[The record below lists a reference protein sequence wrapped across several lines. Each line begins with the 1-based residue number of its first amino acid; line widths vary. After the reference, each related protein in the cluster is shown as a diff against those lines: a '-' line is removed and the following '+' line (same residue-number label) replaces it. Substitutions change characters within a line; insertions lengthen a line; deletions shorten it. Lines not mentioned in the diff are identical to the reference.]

1 MRQKNYT
8 YADFEA
14 SWIDGPQD
22 AAIGHCYT
30 CCEDFDLDDPKEH
43 EGPDHH
49 AEESY
54 KTLPDGYIEV
64 TGKPRRG
71 DLSQCSEVDGFQI
84 QEITDQEF
92 PFADEDGWA
101 YRLFRHES
109 FVKRSRN
116 D

>member
-1 MRQKNYT
+1 MAKKGYT
-8 YADFEA
+8 YSAYEA

-30 CCEDFDLDDPKEH
+30 CGEDFDLDDPKDH

-49 AEESY
+49 TEESY

-71 DLSQCSEVDGFQI
+71 DLSICEGDDNYDL
-84 QEITDQEF
+84 QELIDQDF
-92 PFADEDGWA
+92 PFTDEYGT
-101 YRLFRHES
+101 YSLYRHES
-109 FVKRSRN
+109 FVKKEQK
-116 D
+116 